1 MPIEKVCPTFCSFPD
16 FELNMANS
24 FHLLHFVSIVLFSV
38 YLFFSSWT
46 LFRTMAVK
54 EQKSKA
60 AKALA
65 AQKSNRGKKKKWSKQ
80 TLKEK
85 ANNAVVITP
94 EQLKKFVS
102 EASKYKSITPSVL
115 VDRLKVNASV
125 ARRLIRLMENDGLV
139 KPVIKHSTQLCYTRA
154 GAA

>member
-1 MPIEKVCPTFCSFPD
+1 
-16 FELNMANS
+16 
-24 FHLLHFVSIVLFSV
+24 
-38 YLFFSSWT
+38 
-46 LFRTMAVK
+46 MAVK

-85 ANNAVVITP
+85 ANHFVILTP

-102 EASKYKSITPSVL
+102 EGSKYKSITPSVL
-115 VDRLKVNASV
+115 VDRLKVNASI
-125 ARRLIRLMENDGLV
+125 ARRLIHNMEAEGLI
-139 KPVIKHSTQLCYTRA
+139 KSVIKHNSQLCYTRA